1 MNCSESMRKSTQ
13 RAKQNQWFRRMF
25 TVALLMGVLIGFL
38 FVKIPIWLSDP
49 AEPTTTAVL
58 YGAYTGQ
65 AMKIQSDGTIVQ
77 AGDFT
82 PLDVP
87 MDEGIQEYV
96 YWMADAYEIDFTF
109 LMALIRSESNF
120 QADVVSATND
130 YGLMQINQKNHEWL
144 TNAVG
149 VTDFLDPYQNIQAGV
164 YILNT
169 LFEKYDDPHMVLM
182 AYNMGEG
189 GASKLW
195 DQGIYQSKYSQR
207 VIGYQ
212 ETYIKE
218 LNEHDQM

>member
-1 MNCSESMRKSTQ
+1 MNCSEDMKRQRYKAKKS
-13 RAKQNQWFRRMF
+13 QWFRRMF
-25 TVALLMGVLIGFL
+25 TVALLMGVLIGGL
-38 FVKIPIWLSDP
+38 LVKAPKLIGASNS
-49 AEPTTTAVL
+49 TTTAVL

-65 AMKIQSDGTIVQ
+65 ALKVQSDGTIVQ

-87 MDEGIQEYV
+87 MDESLQEYI
-96 YWMADAYEIDFTF
+96 YWMADAYDIDFTF
-109 LMALIRSESNF
+109 LMALIRNESNF
-120 QADVVSATND
+120 QADAISTTND

-144 TNAVG
+144 SNAVG
-149 VTDFLDPYQNIQAGV
+149 VTDFLDPYQNIQAGI
-164 YILNT
+164 YILGT
-169 LFEKYDDPHMVLM
+169 LFEKYDDPHKVLM
-182 AYNMGEG
+182 AYNMGES

-218 LNEHDQM
+218 LNGNDQM